1 METVHQD
8 AEDLAETIKRI
19 VDDAATP
26 PAAAIDETTNQ
37 VIPPD
42 TTHMTEEYAAQ
53 VAAKVTDLQGRI
65 AAVLAD
71 GERMDAELARAI
83 TDASGEAQPAV
94 KSADSLHDLL
104 LPQDSD
110 GDELD
115 DLRHRPLAA
124 HLAVAQHDKVALAL
138 P

>member
-65 AAVLAD
+65 RDDTGIDHLGRKGKQLCEVHK
-71 GERMDAELARAI
+71 R
-83 TDASGEAQPAV
+83 TQ
-94 KSADSLHDLL
+94 SAN
-104 LPQDSD
+104 
-110 GDELD
+110 
-115 DLRHRPLAA
+115 
-124 HLAVAQHDKVALAL
+124 
-138 P
+138 